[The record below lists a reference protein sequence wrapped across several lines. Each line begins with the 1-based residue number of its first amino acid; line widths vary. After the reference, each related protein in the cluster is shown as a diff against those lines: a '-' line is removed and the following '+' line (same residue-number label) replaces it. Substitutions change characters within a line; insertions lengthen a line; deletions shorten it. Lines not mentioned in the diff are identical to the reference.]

1 MAFSREIIKKV
12 LQYVQ
17 FRVPVTEEKDSYY
30 TQIGDTLVRLS
41 NHCTRLYIW
50 DDILEKN
57 PKWKGLPIVSIVFED
72 TEVTFNEV
80 ECLTLKRVRKK
91 PIKVNEYVYN
101 LQGNPQFLTPQYEK
115 LIIQSIK
122 NINEGQYKDTTN
134 KCSPPQVRISRNPIN
149 ENKEYKTNINMAKKQ
164 VIRLT
169 EGDLHRIIK
178 ESVNRILN
186 EHDLMFDDNNGYFNT
201 SEYMNSQQNT
211 WRGVPNTKVIWH
223 GESSD
228 YEVVYQGEVLNGNEL
243 DNYAWDAF
251 QDTYKDVDIDED
263 TLEEEF
269 DVQPVEWFKKIID
282 EFSENYWQ

>member
-1 MAFSREIIKKV
+1 MKYMAFSREIIKKV

-17 FRVPVTEEKDSYY
+17 FRVPATEEKDSYY

-41 NHCTRLYIW
+41 NHCTRLYVW

-80 ECLTLKRVRKK
+80 ECLKLKRFRKK

-134 KCSPPQVRISRNPIN
+134 KCSPSQVRISRNPIN
-149 ENKEYKTNINMAKKQ
+149 ENKEYGNNI
-164 VIRLT
+164 
-169 EGDLHRIIK
+169 
-178 ESVNRILN
+178 
-186 EHDLMFDDNNGYFNT
+186 
-201 SEYMNSQQNT
+201 
-211 WRGVPNTKVIWH
+211 
-223 GESSD
+223 
-228 YEVVYQGEVLNGNEL
+228 VVDPQ
-243 DNYAWDAF
+243 F
-251 QDTYKDVDIDED
+251 
-263 TLEEEF
+263 
-269 DVQPVEWFKKIID
+269 
-282 EFSENYWQ
+282 

>member
-1 MAFSREIIKKV
+1 MKYMAFSREIIKKV

-17 FRVPVTEEKDSYY
+17 FRVPATEEKDSYY

-41 NHCTRLYIW
+41 NHCTRLYVW

-80 ECLTLKRVRKK
+80 ECLTLKRFRKK

-101 LQGNPQFLTPQYEK
+101 LQGNPQFLTPKYEK

-149 ENKEYKTNINMAKKQ
+149 ENKEYKTKKDMKKQ

-169 EGDLHRIIK
+169 ESDLH
-178 ESVNRILN
+178 
-186 EHDLMFDDNNGYFNT
+186 
-201 SEYMNSQQNT
+201 
-211 WRGVPNTKVIWH
+211 
-223 GESSD
+223 
-228 YEVVYQGEVLNGNEL
+228 
-243 DNYAWDAF
+243 
-251 QDTYKDVDIDED
+251 
-263 TLEEEF
+263 
-269 DVQPVEWFKKIID
+269 
-282 EFSENYWQ
+282 